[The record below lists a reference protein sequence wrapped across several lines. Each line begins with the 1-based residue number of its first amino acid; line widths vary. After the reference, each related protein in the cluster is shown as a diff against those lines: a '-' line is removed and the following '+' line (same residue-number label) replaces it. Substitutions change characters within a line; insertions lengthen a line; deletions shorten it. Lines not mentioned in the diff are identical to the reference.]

1 MEEHKEQ
8 KEGTLH
14 HSFRSESMLALA
26 QGKAEGK
33 PPEIEMKEERG
44 PQMGGLIVFS
54 LASYWMPDYIFSSQL
69 LNGP

>member
-1 MEEHKEQ
+1 MEEHREQ

-44 PQMGGLIVFS
+44 PQMGGLIIFS
-54 LASYWMPDYIFSSQL
+54 LASY
-69 LNGP
+69 